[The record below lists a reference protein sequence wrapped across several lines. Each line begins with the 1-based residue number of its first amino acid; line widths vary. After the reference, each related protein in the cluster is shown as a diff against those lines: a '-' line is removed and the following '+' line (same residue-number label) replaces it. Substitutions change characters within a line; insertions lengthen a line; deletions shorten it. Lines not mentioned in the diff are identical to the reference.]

1 MPCPIKSLMYV
12 IQMMFSFFFRRDDI
26 RIADVKDEDDEYGR
40 GEDEYGRGGGEE
52 DEDED
57 RADQRL
63 EEAAA
68 AVSDPRL
75 RRLAASRGTS
85 RGRGRHG
92 SEDDEDDQE
101 EDGENDVRHRRR
113 HNRSE

>member
-1 MPCPIKSLMYV
+1 MPNKKSNV
-12 IQMMFSFFFRRDDI
+12 CNPNDVFFFSRRDDI

-40 GEDEYGRGGGEE
+40 GEDEYGRGGGE

-85 RGRGRHG
+85 RGGGRGRHAG